1 MTELSWAMALSD
13 PMKRKRRRT
22 NQQTRM
28 AATGFELMVPLVTK
42 PRMGPNRTSLATACS
57 TREAPIR
64 LFRQGLKVVR
74 RMPMVMMGFQK
85 AKSWKRHKRRK
96 FQLWVLESKGETRLQ
111 KKKIKLTKG
120 SELTAYAE
128 CRNLENPFTR
138 LLSVAE

>member
-1 MTELSWAMALSD
+1 MALRE

-85 AKSWKRHKRRK
+85 AKSCGNDY
-96 FQLWVLESKGETRLQ
+96 FYSVTVGCSKLVETVKYL
-111 KKKIKLTKG
+111 
-120 SELTAYAE
+120 
-128 CRNLENPFTR
+128 
-138 LLSVAE
+138 